1 MNQNLLDVVSL
12 EFQVFKRYIYD
23 LITGLKIWTQK
34 CEESKPKESRRI

>member
-23 LITGLKIWTQK
+23 LITGLKI
-34 CEESKPKESRRI
+34 